1 MKQFLFEKRRGNI
14 VFQRN
19 ILLFFSLFILSVLL
33 LQTTYLFFQ
42 HEKTIILPPETKQ
55 SFWVEGNSFS
65 PGYIEEQAVYMAHLL
80 LDVTTS
86 NIFYQG
92 DILLRYVI
100 PSQHSFFKTKILDDH
115 KRLQKDNLSIAFL
128 PHDVEAFPKSLTV
141 HLTGDVC
148 GYVGSKRV
156 TQNRETYRITFES
169 KQSRLFLKDFDV
181 IKTDKKG
188 DDNDVKPA
196 F

>member
-19 ILLFFSLFILSVLL
+19 VLLSFCLLILGALL
-33 LQTTYLFFQ
+33 LQSTYLFFQ
-42 HEKTIILPPETKQ
+42 HEKIIILPPETKQ

-65 PGYIEEQAVYMAHLL
+65 PGYLEEQAVYMAHLL

-86 NIFYQG
+86 NILYQG

-100 PSQHSFFKTKILDDH
+100 PHQHSIFKTKILEDQ
-115 KRLQKDNLSIAFL
+115 KRLQKDNLSIVFL
-128 PHDVEAFPKSLTV
+128 PHELEAYPTSLTV

-169 KQSRLFLKDFDV
+169 KQSRLFLKDFEV

-188 DDNDVKPA
+188 TDNDVKSS